1 MKKTLAF
8 LLAVAMLVALAA
20 GCSGKNADKVI
31 PAAAFQTQSELIL
44 PMKAEL
50 NSGDYLTYGGHQ
62 FETSKKLEKMAKMI
76 VKENDNVEKTLYENA
91 YGKCWLFT
99 TEATGGVNSWCLYQ
113 MDPANTKNLYIFSG
127 LHRELNTEDGPLD
140 LLVPLH
146 LISDSYIR
154 DNMGSR
160 MELDTHYTCGAEDA
174 EVPMADLFRAF
185 YLESGL
191 YSVTDSDYGFT
202 VMPMKGMSLQLQF
215 IFEENADGAWFTIK
229 DVTYREP
236 KPTENVSVRWL
247 EDGMDEAVLVT
258 LGASDALQ
266 LSGLLITFY
275 YGSGDAG
282 IEYPYIFDL
291 NGERYMA
298 RVLWEDDSWSGTASY
313 NGQTAVL
320 NDREAAALAANL
332 YLAGVLSMAESPE
345 IEIDGDVT
353 PMAACMTT
361 TTEVNVRDEPS
372 TDGERIVILDEDTAV
387 AVVGEV
393 DNGWMEIIYDGQLAY
408 MSGDYLRMVG

>member
-20 GCSGKNADKVI
+20 GCSGKNADKSI
-31 PAAAFQTQSELIL
+31 RAASFYTQSELLL

-62 FETSKKLEKMAKMI
+62 FETSKKPDKMAKMI
-76 VKENDNVEKTLYENA
+76 VKGNDNVEMTLYKNA

-127 LHRELNTEDGPLD
+127 LHRELNTEDGAMD

-160 MELDTHYTCGAEDA
+160 MELDTLYSCGADGA
-174 EVPMADLFRAF
+174 EASMAELFRAF
-185 YLESGL
+185 YVQSGL
-191 YSVTDSDYGFT
+191 YSVSESEYGFT
-202 VMPMKGMSLQLQF
+202 IMPMHGMSLQLQF
-215 IFEENADGAWFTIK
+215 VFEEGSDGAWFTIK

-236 KPTENVSVRWL
+236 QPTENVTVRWM
-247 EDGMDEAVLVT
+247 DKGMDEPVLVT
-258 LGASDALQ
+258 LGSAEALQ
-266 LSGLLITFY
+266 MSSLLISFY
-275 YGSGDAG
+275 YGSGDAEV
-282 IEYPYIFDL
+282 EYPYMFDL
-291 NGERYMA
+291 NGERYSA
-298 RVLWEDDSWSGTASY
+298 RIKWEGDSWSGTASY

-332 YLAGVLSMAESPE
+332 WLAGVMQEDQEVNTDA
-345 IEIDGDVT
+345 T

-372 TDGERIVILDEDTAV
+372 TSGERIVILEEDTAV
-387 AVVGEV
+387 AVIGEV
-393 DNGWMEIIYDGQLAY
+393 DGWMQIIYDGEPAY
-408 MSGDYLRMVG
+408 MSGDYLRMVN